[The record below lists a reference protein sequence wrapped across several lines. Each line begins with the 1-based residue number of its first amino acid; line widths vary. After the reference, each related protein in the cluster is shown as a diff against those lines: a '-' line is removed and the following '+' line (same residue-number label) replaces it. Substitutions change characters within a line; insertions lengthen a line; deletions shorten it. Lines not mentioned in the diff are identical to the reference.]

1 MPQPPPRPKVLIVDD
16 NPDNLDYA
24 QRVLE
29 GQYQVELASSGT
41 EGLDGAART
50 PPALILL
57 DIELPRRDGFQILR
71 EIRHDP
77 SLRGIPVVACTAN
90 GLIRQREER
99 PSGRFDAFLFKPYRP
114 SELTEL
120 VASLLDPGADPG
132 S

>member
-1 MPQPPPRPKVLIVDD
+1 MSEPPLPTVLVVDD

-29 GQYQVELASSGT
+29 GLYQVELASSGT
-41 EGLDGAART
+41 EGLGGAART

-77 SLRGIPVVACTAN
+77 SLRGIPVVACTAD
-90 GLIRQREER
+90 GLARQRER
-99 PSGRFDAFLFKPYRP
+99 PSSRFDAFLFKPYKPR
-114 SELTEL
+114 ELTDL
-120 VASLLDPGADPG
+120 VASLLDPEASG